1 MNTAMT
7 LIIDLEIDMTNV
19 ANLADRYQAIK
30 LEIEALERLL
40 SEVKAD
46 IKATGLESIEGTNA
60 IVSVGLSERSTL
72 DQKLVKELLSADDLA
87 LCTKV
92 TLVETVRVKSKVNVV
107 QA

>member
-1 MNTAMT
+1 MMLNIEM
-7 LIIDLEIDMTNV
+7 EIKMTNI
-19 ANLADRYQAIK
+19 AALADRYQAIK

-40 SEVKAD
+40 SETKAE
-46 IKATGLESIEGTNA
+46 IKATGLETIEGENA
-60 IVSVGLSERSTL
+60 IVSVGLSERSAL

-92 TLVETVRVKSKVNVV
+92 TLVETIRVKSKVNVV

>member
-1 MNTAMT
+1 
-7 LIIDLEIDMTNV
+7 MTNV

-40 SEVKAD
+40 KEVKKE
-46 IKATGLESIEGTNA
+46 IKATGFETIEGTNA
-60 IVSVGLSERSTL
+60 IVSIGLSERAIL
-72 DQKLVKELLSADDLA
+72 DQNLVKELLSADDLA

-92 TLVETVRVKSKVNVV
+92 TLVETVRVKPKVNVV

>member
-1 MNTAMT
+1 
-7 LIIDLEIDMTNV
+7 MTNV

-46 IKATGLESIEGTNA
+46 IKATGYETIEGKNA

-72 DQKLVKELLSADDLA
+72 NQKLVKELLSADDLA
-87 LCTKV
+87 LCTNV
-92 TLVETVRVKSKVNVV
+92 TLVETVRVKPKVNVV

>member
-1 MNTAMT
+1 
-7 LIIDLEIDMTNV
+7 MTNV
-19 ANLADRYQAIK
+19 ASLADRYQAIK

-40 SEVKAD
+40 KDVKKE
-46 IKATGLESIEGTNA
+46 IKATGYETIEGKNA

-72 DQKLVKELLSADDLA
+72 NQKLVKELLSAEDLA

-92 TLVETVRVKSKVNVV
+92 TLVETVRVKAKVNAV

>member
-1 MNTAMT
+1 MIETSIA
-7 LIIDLEIDMTNV
+7 IIDMEIDMTNV
-19 ANLADRYQAIK
+19 ANLADKYQAIK

-40 SEVKAD
+40 SEVKTE
-46 IKATGLESIEGTNA
+46 IKATGLETIEGTNA

-92 TLVETVRVKSKVNVV
+92 TLVETVRVKPKVNMV

>member
-1 MNTAMT
+1 MT
-7 LIIDLEIDMTNV
+7 LIIDLEIKMTNV

-46 IKATGLESIEGTNA
+46 IKATGFETIEGQNA
-60 IVSVGLSERSTL
+60 IVSVGLSERSTI
-72 DQKLVKELLSADDLA
+72 DQKLVKELLSAEDLA

-92 TLVETVRVKSKVNVV
+92 TLVETIRVKSKVTMV